1 MTKLKIVNEFQ
12 QRIKDNPNG
21 GGEYQLMGIPNDEEG
36 LNFIKSL
43 RKYLNKDR
51 YKVVKYGRQWGT
63 YLNSADKDKTDS
75 FVIYIK
81 EKPKLKKFEV
91 TYCIPKFQ
99 TEIKEFESMGDA
111 QNYADSLALV
121 DGVYDVKEI
130 E

>member
-1 MTKLKIVNEFQ
+1 MNFNKGLKTI
-12 QRIKDNPNG
+12 
-21 GGEYQLMGIPNDEEG
+21 LMVEG
-36 LNFIKSL
+36 N
-43 RKYLNKDR
+43 
-51 YKVVKYGRQWGT
+51 
-63 YLNSADKDKTDS
+63 TDS

-99 TEIKEFESMGDA
+99 TEIKEFESIGDA
-111 QNYADSLALV
+111 QDYAESLALV